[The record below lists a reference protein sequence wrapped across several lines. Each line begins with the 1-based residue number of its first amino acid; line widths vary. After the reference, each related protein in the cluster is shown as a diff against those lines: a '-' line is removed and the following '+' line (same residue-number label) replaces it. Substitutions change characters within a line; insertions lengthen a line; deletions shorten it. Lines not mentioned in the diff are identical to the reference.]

1 MAVAEGSLRASRT
14 TRTAAGWGSGLE
26 GAGCTVVG
34 GAVMGVT
41 HSSRPTGTMATMRM
55 RGQAKS

>member
-26 GAGCTVVG
+26 GAGCTVG

-41 HSSRPTGTMATMRM
+41 PSSRPTGTMATMRM